1 MGRIE
6 KLNQM
11 LNEST
16 LTMNDKIKI
25 KKDFIEWSGGFAPEE
40 SDLKD
45 QKIYIKTALSAE
57 YVGKEKEIRA
67 WFAEITED

>member
-25 KKDFIEWSGGFAPEE
+25 KKDFIEWSGGFPPEE
-40 SDLKD
+40 SDTKEQAVYL
-45 QKIYIKTALSAE
+45 KTALSAE
-57 YVGKEKEIRA
+57 YAGKEKEIRA
-67 WFAEITED
+67 WFDEITNG